1 MRRKKEAALPF
12 EQRLTIGPQEAAE
25 KLGVGRNTIYHLI
38 KQKKLKAVKLGS
50 RTGITTDSIRALL
63 EVA

>member
-1 MRRKKEAALPF
+1 MRKKKEADLPF

-25 KLGVGRNTIYHLI
+25 KLGVGRNTIYNLI
-38 KQKKLKAVKLGS
+38 KHKKLKAVKLGS